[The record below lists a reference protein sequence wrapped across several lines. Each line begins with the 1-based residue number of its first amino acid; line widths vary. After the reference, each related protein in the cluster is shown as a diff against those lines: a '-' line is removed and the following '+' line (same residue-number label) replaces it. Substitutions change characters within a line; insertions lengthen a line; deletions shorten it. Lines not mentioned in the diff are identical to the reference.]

1 MKQTLIS
8 PLRRGSK
15 GFLSAEDPLSNAC
28 KGRHRVTGDGGKR
41 GSLCQIPHPR
51 WPPSGEDNFLC
62 STRSG
67 GLRTLSREKWSARF
81 WGKVMSKVQLKH
93 TWKHRNRE
101 KFTALM
107 KTVLLR
113 ILCLAPRS
121 WVITQIQHSGHAGD
135 RLYVV
140 MKNSLRKLMAAET
153 SLCCLNIDKNSKFLN
168 VCLLG
173 EVNNFLSESWSLKRS
188 SIKLNLSLHLLNR
201 LLVEFEW
208 RCEFIFF
215 SPLLHGFHLLKNQT
229 NGSISVSGQL
239 CTYPSLTQQ

>member
-1 MKQTLIS
+1 MS
-8 PLRRGSK
+8 M
-15 GFLSAEDPLSNAC
+15 
-28 KGRHRVTGDGGKR
+28 RVTHNI
-41 GSLCQIPHPR
+41 L
-51 WPPSGEDNFLC
+51 
-62 STRSG
+62 
-67 GLRTLSREKWSARF
+67 
-81 WGKVMSKVQLKH
+81 
-93 TWKHRNRE
+93 TWQ
-101 KFTALM
+101 
-107 KTVLLR
+107 TVLLR